1 MTNTAVEPAIRK
13 PRQVMN
19 SLQVLRAIAALLV
32 VFSHIREKNLQNAE
46 SATQILEWFNF
57 GPYGVDI
64 FFVISGFI
72 IAYIMPV
79 NSYGFS
85 DVKEFLARRV
95 IRVMPMYWVVSLVAL
110 TVWIYNPN
118 LVNSSAPEL
127 TRVWQS
133 LTLYPTDGRYLYQ
146 TGWTLSYEMYFYFL
160 FAATMIFGRYQR
172 VLLGL
177 ILATMVTIGI
187 VYQPGPDEPM
197 FYLLTR
203 HHLVEFMA
211 GFAFCHFGKHLIGKM
226 PVTGVILTV
235 SGVALILLKAFD
247 AGPVFDT
254 IYFWGIPA
262 MALVFGMLL
271 AERAIPWPAY
281 WVKLGEASYSLYL
294 THSFVMAA
302 GAIIWYRLFD
312 GSMASNIGFMF
323 FSLAASL
330 VVAHLAFRFVEN
342 AMTISLNKKW
352 KEFKARPPK
361 QQIVPAE

>member
-1 MTNTAVEPAIRK
+1 MANAAVDIGPKK
-13 PRQVMN
+13 PRQVMH

-32 VFSHIREKNLQNAE
+32 VFSHIREKNLQNAAD
-46 SATQILEWFNF
+46 STQILQWFNF

-79 NSYGFS
+79 GQYSLG

-95 IRVMPMYWVVSLVAL
+95 IRVMPMYWVVTLAAFS
-110 TVWIYNPN
+110 VWLYNPEM
-118 LVNSSAPEL
+118 VNSSAPEL

-133 LTLYPTDGRYLYQ
+133 FTLYPTDGRYLYQ

-160 FAATMIFGRYQR
+160 FAATMLFGRFQR
-172 VLLGL
+172 LLLAL
-177 ILATMVTIGI
+177 ILTTMITIGI
-187 VYQPGPDEPM
+187 VYQPGPEDPL

-203 HHLVEFMA
+203 HHLLEFMA

-226 PVTGVILTV
+226 PITGAVLSVT
-235 SGVALILLKAFD
+235 GVALILAKAFD
-247 AGPVFDT
+247 AGPIFDLF
-254 IYFWGIPA
+254 YFWGLPA

-271 AERAIPWPAY
+271 LERAIPWPAY

-312 GSMASNIGFMF
+312 GTMASNIGFMF
-323 FSLAASL
+323 VSLAVSL
-330 VVAHLAFRFVEN
+330 VVAHLAYRFIEN
-342 AMTISLNKKW
+342 AMTVSLNKKW
-352 KEFKARPPK
+352 KELKNRPQK
-361 QQIVPAE
+361 QQVAPAE

>member
-1 MTNTAVEPAIRK
+1 MANAAVDIGKQK
-13 PRQVMN
+13 PRQVMH

-32 VFSHIREKNLQNAE
+32 VFSHIREKNLQNAAD
-46 SATQILEWFNF
+46 STQILQWFNF

-79 NSYGFS
+79 GQYSLG

-95 IRVMPMYWVVSLVAL
+95 IRVMPMYWVVTLAAFS
-110 TVWIYNPN
+110 VWLYNPAM
-118 LVNSSAPEL
+118 VNSSAPEL

-133 LTLYPTDGRYLYQ
+133 FTLYPTDGRYLYQ

-160 FAATMIFGRYQR
+160 FAATMLFGRFQR
-172 VLLGL
+172 LLLGI
-177 ILATMVTIGI
+177 ILATMVTIGV
-187 VYQPGPDEPM
+187 VYQPGPEDPL

-203 HHLVEFMA
+203 HHLLEFMA

-226 PVTGVILTV
+226 PITGAVLSV
-235 SGVALILLKAFD
+235 AGVALILAKAFD
-247 AGPVFDT
+247 AGPIFDT
-254 IYFWGIPA
+254 IYFWGLPA

-271 AERAIPWPAY
+271 LERAIPWPAY

-312 GSMASNIGFMF
+312 GTMASNIGFMIV
-323 FSLAASL
+323 SLAVS
-330 VVAHLAFRFVEN
+330 VIVAHLAYRFIEN
-342 AMTISLNKKW
+342 AMTIGLNKRW
-352 KEFKARPPK
+352 KQYKNRSK
-361 QQIVPAE
+361 TRQIVPAE